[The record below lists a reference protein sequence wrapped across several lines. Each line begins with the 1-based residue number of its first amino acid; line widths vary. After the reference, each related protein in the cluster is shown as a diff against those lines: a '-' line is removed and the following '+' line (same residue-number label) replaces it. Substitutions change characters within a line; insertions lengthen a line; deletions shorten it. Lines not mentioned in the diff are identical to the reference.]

1 MTRIAIA
8 WSGLPCY
15 GARLIRAG
23 LERSGEPVA
32 VLGTPPDVPARG
44 MDEIVGQPVKW
55 VQSNDKATWRS
66 LGLPVPSIFFFTG
79 WSEPVFMRLARE
91 VHEAGGTNIG
101 MIDNSFRGTWKQA
114 IGGIYFRYRLRALY
128 DYFWVPGHSG
138 VQLASRLGMPRERIA
153 VGQYSADTELFQ
165 ESPAMVARPR
175 RFLFVGQ
182 FIERK
187 NVRLLCE
194 AFLQAFDGAADPPEL
209 LLVGSGP
216 LRAQLP
222 SHPSIRIESF
232 APPERIRE
240 WMTTSRWFVLPSKHD
255 HWPLVIHEAVLS
267 GCMLLLSSAIG
278 SISEFATAANS
289 RVVPTD
295 DCRALAAAFLDLASL
310 PDEALEEGRLESLSL
325 AKKRSVAQWA
335 ETFVEFSRGR
345 GVAEHARDV

>member
-23 LERSGEPVA
+23 VERSDEPVT
-32 VLGTPPDVPARG
+32 VLGTPPDVPAQG
-44 MDEIVGQPVKW
+44 MDEIVGQSVKW
-55 VQSNDKATWRS
+55 VQSNDEATWRS
-66 LGLPVPSIFFFTG
+66 LGLPVPRIFFFTG

-91 VHEAGGTNIG
+91 VREAGGTNIG

-114 IGGIYFRYRLRALY
+114 IGAIYFRYRLRTLY
-128 DYFWVPGHSG
+128 DYFWVPGQSG
-138 VQLASRLGMPRERIA
+138 VQLALRLGMPRDRIA
-153 VGQYSADTELFQ
+153 IGQYSADTVLFQ
-165 ESPAMVARPR
+165 ESPEMIARPR

-194 AFLQAFDGAADPPEL
+194 AFLQAFGDTKNPPEL

-216 LRAQLP
+216 LRGQLP

-240 WMTTSRWFVLPSKHD
+240 WMTASRWFVLPSKHD

-295 DCRALAAAFLDLASL
+295 DCRALAAALRDLASL
-310 PDEALEEGRLESLSL
+310 PDEALEAGRLESLSL

-345 GVAEHARDV
+345 GVAESARVG